1 MLSCRAIQIYTAI
14 TDESWDTAR
23 VSGRPVF
30 ARIGISVSVLTIVV
44 AVVGFV
50 VTLILNAFVL
60 DKFDAYGEVPIPG
73 SGSVQLPAGD
83 VTINFHTEVMG
94 GTGGGGLPVPQLTM
108 DIDSPAGAPDPKV
121 TESSGSTTTVNNDAH
136 VRVWVMQVAVA
147 GTYTIKAGGDVN
159 GYIHPQL
166 AFGHQNSYGWLV
178 WVFVALFVVGL
189 FGVFGTAWL
198 SARKRSSA
206 QQAAPF
212 QSFPPYEPAVTDV
225 APQQPFSPGEHG
237 DQGVRLEQLKTLAA
251 LHDSGALTDAEFKA
265 EKRRILEGH

>member
-1 MLSCRAIQIYTAI
+1 VTG
-14 TDESWDTAR
+14 ESWHTAR
-23 VSGRPVF
+23 VSGRPVS
-30 ARIGISVSVLTIVV
+30 ARIGILVSVLTIVV

-73 SGSVQLPAGD
+73 SGSVQLPAGE
-83 VTINFHTEVMG
+83 VTVNFHTEVVG
-94 GTGGGGLPVPQLTM
+94 GTSGGGLPVPRLTL

-121 TESSGSTTTVNNDAH
+121 TESGSGTTSVNNDAH

-147 GTYTIKAGGDVN
+147 GTYTIKADGDVN
-159 GYIHPQL
+159 GYIQPQL
-166 AFGHQNSYGWLV
+166 AFGHQNSYGWLI

-189 FGVFGTAWL
+189 VGLLGTTWL
-198 SARKRSSA
+198 SARRRSSA

-212 QSFPPYEPAVTDV
+212 AQGFPSYQPAAPEV
-225 APQQPFSPGEHG
+225 APHQPFSPVEPG

-265 EKRRILEGH
+265 EKRRILEGG